1 MIDRSPGTHISLPRV
16 GVPGRRRLV
25 DLGVFTAK
33 SAITVCCFWYLARN
47 VDVGALLRA
56 PLTLDLQWTFL
67 AIVILMAQIP
77 LIGLRWRSIVD
88 ALDGGR
94 DHLGIT
100 PAVACT
106 AIAGFFAQVVPNIA
120 ADSLRAWMLT
130 RLGRGWRLA
139 VASVMIDRAMG
150 VAALFALGFA
160 VLQSPSPLAALNG
173 HRATVSEIFGGVL
186 IFGGAGLVLAP
197 RLAAVLELWRFT
209 AWIGRLAKAAH
220 AVLLARSAGIGIAAI
235 AILVHAL
242 TIIAVWL
249 LAHAA
254 GLQLSIADA
263 AVLFVVVVAV
273 ALIPVSIGGWGVR
286 ELTVTSL
293 LAGHG
298 VPAEKALF
306 FSVSFGLALLIAALP
321 GALVW
326 ALYSPG
332 GERLSPAA
340 ARK

>member
-1 MIDRSPGTHISLPRV
+1 MGLPRV
-16 GVPGRRRLV
+16 GFLSRRRLI
-25 DLGVFTAK
+25 DLGVFIAK

-56 PLTLDLQWTFL
+56 PLTLDLRWTFL
-67 AIVILMAQIP
+67 AVIILMAQIP

-88 ALDGGR
+88 ALDSGR
-94 DHLGIT
+94 DHLPII
-100 PAVACT
+100 PAIACT

-139 VASVMIDRAMG
+139 IASVMIDRAIG
-150 VAALFALGFA
+150 VAALFAVGFV
-160 VLQSPSPLAALNG
+160 VLQSTSPLALLNG
-173 HRATVSEIFGGVL
+173 HHAAVTEIFGGLL
-186 IFGGAGLVLAP
+186 ILGGTGLFLAP
-197 RLAAVLELWRFT
+197 RLATVLELWRYT
-209 AWIGRLAKAAH
+209 AWIGRLAKATYAI
-220 AVLLARSAGIGIAAI
+220 LLARPVGIGIIAI
-235 AILVHAL
+235 AFLVHAL

-249 LAHAA
+249 LAHAG
-254 GLQLSIADA
+254 GLQLSIIDA
-263 AVLFVVVVAV
+263 AVLFVVIVAV

-293 LAGHG
+293 LAGYG

-306 FSVSFGLALLIAALP
+306 FSVSFGVALLIAALP

-340 ARK
+340 ARQ